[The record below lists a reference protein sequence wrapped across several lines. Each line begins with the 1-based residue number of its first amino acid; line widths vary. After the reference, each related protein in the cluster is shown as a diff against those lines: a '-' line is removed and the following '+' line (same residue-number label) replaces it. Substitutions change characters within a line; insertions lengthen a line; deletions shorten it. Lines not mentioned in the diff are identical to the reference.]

1 MTFDEIDEE
10 TTVSE
15 KEAVHELKKH
25 SINFSVLFGGDI
37 EQWFT
42 FTKTPIMI
50 TKSLEPFWNSRTKI
64 VTS

>member
-25 SINFSVLFGGDI
+25 SINFSVLFGGDLYCI
-37 EQWFT
+37 DSSDTICLQDENGEYNAQTILNW
-42 FTKTPIMI
+42 
-50 TKSLEPFWNSRTKI
+50 LGH
-64 VTS
+64 